1 MIMFRTYFSWDMTSE
16 EKKEYLKQHPLFK
29 MSNRGLE
36 RRTHLYVLKQ
46 RKEVDGK
53 EICEGYSCEAGYNLV
68 SGELLLLTWLGCAIY
83 AAYRVFKKK

>member
-1 MIMFRTYFSWDMTSE
+1 MFKKYFSWDMSKE
-16 EKKEYLKQHPLFK
+16 EKKDYLKQYPLFK

-46 RKEVDGK
+46 RVQKDGK
-53 EICEGYSCEAGYNLV
+53 EVCEGYSCEAGYNLV
-68 SGELLLLTWLGCAIY
+68 SSELLLLTWLGCAIY

>member
-1 MIMFRTYFSWDMTSE
+1 MFKTYFSWDMTSE

-46 RKEVDGK
+46 RKQIDGK
-53 EICEGYSCEAGYNLV
+53 EVCEGYSCEAGYNLV
-68 SGELLLLTWLGCAIY
+68 SGELLLLTWLGCVIY
-83 AAYRVFKKK
+83 AVYHALKKKR